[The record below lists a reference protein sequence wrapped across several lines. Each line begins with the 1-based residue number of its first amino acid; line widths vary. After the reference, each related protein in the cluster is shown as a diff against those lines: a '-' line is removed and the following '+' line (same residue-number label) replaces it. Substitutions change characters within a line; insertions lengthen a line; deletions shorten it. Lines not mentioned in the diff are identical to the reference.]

1 MNGEAAPD
9 GPEGIQ
15 FSDDMRDAYCA
26 IGVPVFQALA
36 FLLSMFAAPHVRSP
50 ANGFVLREGAARQI
64 FTGSIPADVIILKY

>member
-36 FLLSMFAAPHVRSP
+36 SLLSMFAAPQARLP
-50 ANGFVLREGAARQI
+50 QKAYTAGRRCAAEYYR
-64 FTGSIPADVIILKY
+64 FNTG

>member
-15 FSDDMRDAYCA
+15 FSDGMQIAYCD

-36 FLLSMFAAPHVRSP
+36 SLLSMFAAPQARSP
-50 ANGFVLREGAARQI
+50 KKVLCCGKALRGR
-64 FTGSIPADVIILKY
+64 F